1 MHPLSLSEKS
11 ALESEKVSLE
21 EEVESL
27 EVQIE
32 DMLDEHACF
41 LEEKDSES
49 EQQVRK
55 LHS

>member
-32 DMLDEHACF
+32 DMMDEHACF

-55 LHS
+55 LHF